1 MLSLLVLASLLSIS
15 PAPTQA
21 SGLTDISTITVGP
34 ATAVAELDLGKL
46 KGDLRQVGWS
56 PDGSELYVQT
66 ADGDPASPKLRHYI
80 FSVAGGAMKAL
91 DVPPEWATSYWAFK
105 SDRAAPGIGSLMI
118 DIEQKAENIKIGTGT
133 GRPGTGTGALGDAGA
148 DMGKTA
154 EGQHQNIARL
164 MLYGQAVSEFVNERP
179 IPGLMFS
186 WGPASSGAIAYTTRD
201 GELMLLDKKSHKRVA
216 GAKDALLPAWSID
229 GTRMAWV
236 QKSGRKKYTLVW
248 ATISKL

>member
-15 PAPTQA
+15 PAQTRA
-21 SGLTDISTITVGP
+21 SGPIDVSTITVGP
-34 ATAVAELDLGKL
+34 ATTVAELDLGKL

-66 ADGDPASPKLRHYI
+66 ADGDPASPKLRHYV

-105 SDRAAPGIGSLMI
+105 SDRSAPGIGSLMI
-118 DIEQKAENIKIGTGT
+118 DVDQKVENIKIGTGS
-133 GRPGTGTGALGDAGA
+133 GRPGSGPGGLGDTTG
-148 DMGKTA
+148 DPGKSA
-154 EGQHQNIARL
+154 EGQHQNVARL
-164 MLYGQAVSEFVNERP
+164 MLYGQPISEFVNERP
-179 IPGLMFS
+179 IPGLTFS
-186 WGPASSGAIAYTTRD
+186 WGPESSGTIAYTTRD

-248 ATISKL
+248 ATVTR